1 MAQFS
6 IDTEYLESLSRI
18 GVAFS
23 GGLDSS
29 VLLKVLSD
37 YPELKNKIT
46 ALHVNHGVN
55 EDSDSWEQFCKEKA
69 SELDIDF
76 RSWRLDKL
84 EKISEEY
91 LRDKR
96 YEIFEE
102 WTNTNDVIVTGH
114 HLDDQVETIM
124 FRLFRGTGLKGL
136 QGIKKFST
144 VGSINFYRPFLENTK
159 EELHDYALKHKTD
172 WIEDYSNKESYFS
185 RNLIRNS
192 IVPEVEKRWPHLHKS
207 FNKISIE
214 ATKAQQVLE
223 EVALE
228 DLNKI
233 QFSKEV
239 LDIKKL
245 KSLSDERK
253 ENLILFWLKNFNHI
267 HLSPGQANQIFSSIA
282 MPSEGSAILNI
293 ETHNHSTKRKI
304 IISSKEIRVLE
315 NNSLEPFPQNMS
327 LRWNLK
333 DSIKI
338 PTGELSI
345 EESFGRG
352 LDKKYL
358 ESDTKIKGRVGGE
371 RCKPFGRNKSQKIKN
386 LFQEFEV
393 PDWKRDYIPIIYIN
407 DEIAAVG
414 DLWVC
419 EEFHTNTNES
429 GLSIKWHQNF

>member
-1 MAQFS
+1 MDKKYKILIATGGTGGHIYPAIALAHKYEKDGNRVIIVGTGNDIEKKILS
-6 IDTEYLESLSRI
+6 SEDLEVKYFPSK
-18 GVAFS
+18 
-23 GGLDSS
+23 
-29 VLLKVLSD
+29 LKD
-37 YPELKNKIT
+37 YPVYKKFL
-46 ALHVNHGVN
+46 L
-55 EDSDSWEQFCKEKA
+55 SFW
-69 SELDIDF
+69 
-76 RSWRLDKL
+76 LDKEVKHFVREMKPDMIL
-84 EKISEEY
+84 GMGGYASSEIC
-91 LRDKR
+91 RAGGK
-96 YEIFEE
+96 
-102 WTNTNDVIVTGH
+102 DVCVII
-114 HLDDQVETIM
+114 QE
-124 FRLFRGTGLKGL
+124 
-136 QGIKKFST
+136 Q
-144 VGSINFYRPFLENTK
+144 
-159 EELHDYALKHKTD
+159 
-172 WIEDYSNKESYFS
+172 
-185 RNLIRNS
+185 NS
-192 IVPEVEKRWPHLHKS
+192 IAGRVNRFLI
-207 FNKISIE
+207 FFR
-214 ATKAQQVLE
+214 KAR
-223 EVALE
+223 AA
-228 DLNKI
+228 I
-233 QFSKEV
+233 QGLPGSFSKLDRLMMRSPDDMKFLGNPIRKEI

-267 HLSPGQANQIFSSIA
+267 RLSPGQANQIFSSIA

-293 ETHNHSTKRKI
+293 ETHNYSTKRKI

-315 NNSLEPFPQNMS
+315 NNSLEPFPRNMS

-419 EEFHTNTNES
+419 EEFHTNINES

>member
-1 MAQFS
+1 M
-6 IDTEYLESLSRI
+6 
-18 GVAFS
+18 
-23 GGLDSS
+23 
-29 VLLKVLSD
+29 
-37 YPELKNKIT
+37 
-46 ALHVNHGVN
+46 
-55 EDSDSWEQFCKEKA
+55 
-69 SELDIDF
+69 
-76 RSWRLDKL
+76 
-84 EKISEEY
+84 
-91 LRDKR
+91 
-96 YEIFEE
+96 
-102 WTNTNDVIVTGH
+102 
-114 HLDDQVETIM
+114 
-124 FRLFRGTGLKGL
+124 
-136 QGIKKFST
+136 
-144 VGSINFYRPFLENTK
+144 
-159 EELHDYALKHKTD
+159 
-172 WIEDYSNKESYFS
+172 
-185 RNLIRNS
+185 
-192 IVPEVEKRWPHLHKS
+192 
-207 FNKISIE
+207 
-214 ATKAQQVLE
+214 E

-228 DLNKI
+228 DLNEI

-253 ENLILFWLKNFNHI
+253 ENLILFWLKNFHHV

-282 MPSEGSAILNI
+282 TPSEGSAILNI
-293 ETHNHSTKRKI
+293 DTHNHSTKSKI

-315 NNSLEPFPQNMS
+315 NNSLEPLPENMS

-358 ESDTKIKGRVGGE
+358 EGDTKIKGRVGGE
-371 RCKPFGRNKSQKIKN
+371 RCKPFGRDKSQKIKN

-419 EEFHTNTNES
+419 EEFHTNINES